1 MYTLLSPAMTCH
13 SSFLHFPFAVYALL
27 KITYI
32 KSVALNIFN
41 FLFATLFQQNIK
53 KKKLL
58 DGTLNVT
65 RSKFSLFY
73 FKIIYFVLI
82 INLCNFNI

>member
-13 SSFLHFPFAVYALL
+13 LHFSFAMYTLL

-53 KKKLL
+53 KKKM

-65 RSKFSLFY
+65 
-73 FKIIYFVLI
+73 
-82 INLCNFNI
+82 